1 MGPGKV
7 DFIKI
12 AHLCERPGEGNR
24 EKGGEAG
31 RSLRETKKTTR
42 RINLRNLLLSHDTF
56 IKNKSSFSPVIVL
69 LRTEME
75 QRNVLLLLLLIII
88 LIN

>member
-24 EKGGEAG
+24 EKGGREGGEAG
-31 RSLRETKKTTR
+31 RSLRETKKQQEEST
-42 RINLRNLLLSHDTF
+42 
-56 IKNKSSFSPVIVL
+56 
-69 LRTEME
+69 
-75 QRNVLLLLLLIII
+75 
-88 LIN
+88 